1 MYGILNLVVGRKI
14 IAYYER
20 LTMQMI
26 GYNANI

>member
-1 MYGILNLVVGRKI
+1 MYGILHLVVGRKL

-20 LTMQMI
+20 LTIIMI